1 MTSGFGTSS
10 YNPFNIL
17 AWCAIED
24 GYFTGMYGTE
34 GSVLAMRYQKTY
46 TPLSADSDTDT
57 IPDGID
63 FIPRLAVADIYLDRG
78 EEARGEN
85 YQNKY
90 AVGSVISFYK
100 TQRQKTEETQFGKK
114 IYYGDKSNG
123 SFTNPLYN
131 GPQR

>member
-1 MTSGFGTSS
+1 M
-10 YNPFNIL
+10 
-17 AWCAIED
+17 
-24 GYFTGMYGTE
+24 
-34 GSVLAMRYQKTY
+34 
-46 TPLSADSDTDT
+46 
-57 IPDGID
+57 
-63 FIPRLAVADIYLDRG
+63 ADIYLDRG

-90 AVGSVISFYK
+90 GVGSVISFYK

>member
-1 MTSGFGTSS
+1 MNFTRTFTVRCASL
-10 YNPFNIL
+10 L
-17 AWCAIED
+17 ARIERSTT
-24 GYFTGMYGTE
+24 YRAYIPTRTLPL
-34 GSVLAMRYQKTY
+34 VY

-90 AVGSVISFYK
+90 
-100 TQRQKTEETQFGKK
+100 
-114 IYYGDKSNG
+114 GDKSNG